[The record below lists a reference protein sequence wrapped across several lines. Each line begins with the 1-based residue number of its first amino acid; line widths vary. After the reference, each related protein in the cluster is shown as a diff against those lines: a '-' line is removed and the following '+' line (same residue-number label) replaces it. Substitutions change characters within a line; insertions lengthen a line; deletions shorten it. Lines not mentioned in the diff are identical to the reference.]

1 MANEV
6 VSTYERVD
14 QVIATFARQVGD
26 YINDMNSEVSS
37 LQTAISTLG
46 SGWQGES
53 YDNFSKSVMQK
64 IQLIIGQI
72 KNIESLKDYL
82 DDVSREFRA
91 YLDQLREAGEL

>member
-14 QVIATFARQVGD
+14 QVIAAFSQQVGE
-26 YINDMNSEVSS
+26 YLNDMNGEIAS
-37 LQTAISTLG
+37 LQTAIAALG

-53 YDNFSKSVMQK
+53 YDSFSKSVMEK
-64 IQLIIGQI
+64 VQLINGQM
-72 KNIESLKDYL
+72 KSIESLKGYL
-82 DDVSREFRA
+82 DDVSKEFRA

>member
-1 MANEV
+1 MASEV

-14 QVIATFARQVGD
+14 QVIATFSRQVGE
-26 YINDMNSEVSS
+26 YLNDMNGEIAA
-37 LQTAISTLG
+37 LQTAISSLG

-64 IQLIIGQI
+64 IQLINGQM
-72 KNIESLKDYL
+72 KSIESLKDYL